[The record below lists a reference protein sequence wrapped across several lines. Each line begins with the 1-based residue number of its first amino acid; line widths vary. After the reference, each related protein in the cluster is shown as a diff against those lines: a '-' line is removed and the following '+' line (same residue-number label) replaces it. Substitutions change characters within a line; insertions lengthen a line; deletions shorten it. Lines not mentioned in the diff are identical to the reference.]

1 MTLDNDEIPI
11 NKVLMADNDGRKVIQ
26 VGDSRWGEL
35 IIPANTENPDKNSN
49 GFRVLAI
56 NSFLLGYVLFETL
69 KECEKRFPDKLNI
82 VGLVTDD
89 PANPNSKISLKR
101 RIWRIYNEKER
112 VVLESEMIEAALS
125 FGVPCYTGEV
135 KSDYF
140 RKLLNYWK
148 PDAILV
154 CVFGQIVDAQIIN
167 YPKYGIYNFHPA
179 DLANHYGAGP
189 RPYEDLINRNA
200 STSKVTIHQITEDV
214 DSGHIVCQS
223 PPVNVRLE
231 NGKISDKILVLD
243 DKMMKPI
250 DKMGAA
256 LISALIRKKESG
268 KTGKIDKLDVDNYFS
283 DDYKKEL
290 MKPIISNIYID
301 TLPKIDKDLNFFNL
315 NNY

>member
-1 MTLDNDEIPI
+1 MTNNNDELPI
-11 NKVLMADNDGRKVIQ
+11 NKVIMADDSERKIIQ

-35 IIPANTENPDKNSN
+35 IIPANNENPNKNPN

-89 PANPNSKISLKR
+89 PANLNSKISSKR
-101 RIWRIYNEKER
+101 RIWRIYNEKEK
-112 VVLESEMIEAALS
+112 VDLESEMIESALS

-135 KSDYF
+135 KSNYF

-148 PDAILV
+148 PDAIIV
-154 CVFGQIVDAQIIN
+154 CVFGQIVDKQIIN
-167 YPKYGIYNFHPA
+167 YPKFGIYNVHPA
-179 DLANHYGAGP
+179 DLAHHYGAGP
-189 RPYEDLINRNA
+189 RPFEDLINRNA

-214 DSGHIVCQS
+214 DSGHILCQS

-250 DKMGAA
+250 DKLGSA

-268 KTGKIDKLDVDNYFS
+268 ETGKIDKLDVEDYFS
-283 DDYKKEL
+283 DKYKEEL
-290 MKPIISNIYID
+290 MQAIKSNNYSEV
-301 TLPKIDKDLNFFNL
+301 LPVIDKDLKFFV
-315 NNY
+315 